1 MMDAG
6 RKYQT
11 FLKTVSNLGTDTVG
25 VEAIETELA
34 INEDLNTENIHLF
47 LLSLGLH
54 LFALQVLGIC
64 LHRSK

>member
-6 RKYQT
+6 RKYQS
-11 FLKTVSNLGTDTVG
+11 FLKTVSNLGRDTVG

-47 LLSLGLH
+47 LLCLGVH
-54 LFALQVLGIC
+54 LFTLQVLGIC